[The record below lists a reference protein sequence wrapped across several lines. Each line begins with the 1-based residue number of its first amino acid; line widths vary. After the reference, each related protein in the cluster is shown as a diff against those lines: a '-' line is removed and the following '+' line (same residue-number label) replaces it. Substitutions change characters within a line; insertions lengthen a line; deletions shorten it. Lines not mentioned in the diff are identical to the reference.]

1 MREQLTSYVDLLFA
15 GADNAYEIKQEIL
28 QNTLDRYDDL
38 IGQGKSP
45 EAAYRLAISGIG
57 DINEILGN
65 EPLSPAPEHAAGT
78 TATAADAPAG
88 KPIWKKVLTAI
99 GICLYIMCPIP
110 LFVLQDATGLCGLLT
125 FVAVATALMVIS
137 DGKNS
142 SKKPKGN
149 ASAKTSDS
157 KLREAI
163 DSIIWTLGI
172 CIYFLLSFLTQA
184 WYITWVIFLL
194 TGAVQGLI
202 TACIDLKEANK
213 HEN

>member
-15 GADNAYEIKQEIL
+15 GADDANEIKQEIL

-65 EPLSPAPEHAAGT
+65 DIQQLTQFQTNSTSTGIPAA
-78 TATAADAPAG
+78 
-88 KPIWKKVLTAI
+88 KPVWKKILTAI

-110 LFVLQDATGLCGLLT
+110 LFVLQDATGLCGLLA
-125 FVAVATALMVIS
+125 FVAVATALVIIS
-137 DGKNS
+137 GGKSNNQ
-142 SKKPKGN
+142 KE
-149 ASAKTSDS
+149 KTTPAAVTPQS
-157 KLREAI
+157 KLREAV
-163 DSIIWTLGI
+163 DSIIWAIGL
-172 CIYFLLSFLTQA
+172 CSYFILSFLTQA

-194 TGAVQGLI
+194 TGAVQGLV

-213 HEN
+213 NEN